1 MPLLDVAA
9 SWAERWDAH
18 PPHRTKKQGLDCSHP
33 APAPGVWDAEL
44 TALAQLLE
52 RSAAA
57 QAAAAAGGGGAADG
71 KKQGRRRRNKLSRL
85 RTDAEARACDGVC
98 AWTVRPHKDG
108 ELLIEREGISKLGGA
123 KDLGSWM
130 RAKEGGA
137 AAREKAGRLW

>member
-1 MPLLDVAA
+1 MCVWSSERTPSA
-9 SWAERWDAH
+9 SSTAGCA
-18 PPHRTKKQGLDCSHP
+18 
-33 APAPGVWDAEL
+33 L
-44 TALAQLLE
+44 T
-52 RSAAA
+52 
-57 QAAAAAGGGGAADG
+57 
-71 KKQGRRRRNKLSRL
+71 RR
-85 RTDAEARACDGVC
+85 RACDGVC

>member
-1 MPLLDVAA
+1 MDGSVANVDYWMDAYVPQGPDGLLPYHCGWLLGGQPG
-9 SWAERWDAH
+9 SL
-18 PPHRTKKQGLDCSHP
+18 KP
-33 APAPGVWDAEL
+33 A
-44 TALAQLLE
+44 
-52 RSAAA
+52 
-57 QAAAAAGGGGAADG
+57 GAADG